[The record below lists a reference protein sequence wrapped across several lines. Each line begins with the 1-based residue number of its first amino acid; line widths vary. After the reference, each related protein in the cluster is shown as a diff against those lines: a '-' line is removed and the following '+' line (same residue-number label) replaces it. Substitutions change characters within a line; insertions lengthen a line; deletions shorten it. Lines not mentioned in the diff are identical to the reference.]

1 MVRYR
6 ENDAV
11 LGRCENISILEHAA
25 GSRPLEQQ
33 RREGPLAGKFRS
45 DLAVVG
51 GTAWQAERNQTDDR
65 KANGGKTNAEYTA
78 SEADYEPSCASRS
91 F

>member
-1 MVRYR
+1 MK
-6 ENDAV
+6 
-11 LGRCENISILEHAA
+11 NITGGIAAA
-25 GSRPLEQQ
+25 GAATSG
-33 RREGPLAGKFRS
+33 GPLAGKFRS